1 MAKLRHL
8 ALLTDQPE
16 KLADFYKKVFELQET
31 HRSANGA
38 IQLSDGE
45 FNLTIQHTKNLKA
58 SQNPPHVGLYH
69 FGFHVDNLEGSLQR
83 IQEVYPEGPT
93 PARFTGSGDADAR
106 GSDPDGNSFDLST
119 WGWSQ
124 KRPEKV
130 D

>member
-31 HRSANGA
+31 HRSPTGA

-45 FNLTIQHTKNLKA
+45 FNLTIQHTKNLKP
-58 SQNPPHVGLYH
+58 SQNPPQVGLYH
-69 FGFHVDNLEGSLQR
+69 FGFHIDDLETSLQR
-83 IQEVYPEGPT
+83 IGEAYPDGPT
-93 PARFTGSGDADAR
+93 PMRMSGTGDADAR

-119 WGWSQ
+119 RGWSP
-124 KRPEKV
+124 KRPEKLG
-130 D
+130 

>member
-16 KLADFYKKVFELQET
+16 KLANFYKSVFDLRET

-58 SQNPPHVGLYH
+58 SQNPPRVGLYH
-69 FGFHVDNLEGSLQR
+69 FGFHVDDLNGSLQR
-83 IQEVYPEGPT
+83 IEEVYPEGPT
-93 PARFTGSGDADAR
+93 PTRFSGSGDADAR
-106 GSDPDGNSFDLST
+106 GVDPDGNFFDLST
-119 WGWSQ
+119 RGWSENP
-124 KRPEKV
+124 REKV
-130 D
+130 